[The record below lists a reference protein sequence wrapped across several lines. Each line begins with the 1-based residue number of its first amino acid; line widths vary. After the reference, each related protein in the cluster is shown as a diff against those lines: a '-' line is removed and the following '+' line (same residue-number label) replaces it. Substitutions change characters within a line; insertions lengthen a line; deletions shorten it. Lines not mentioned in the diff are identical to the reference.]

1 MESKR
6 TRPDAPPLDPR
17 AVAIMKKMAGDFAD
31 RYAEEFL
38 LGHVRKSL
46 GSAAGDKKATADC
59 LESPY
64 ESLLV
69 FYSHYA
75 FARRGKDRDDLSKLA
90 SDALRRLAAST
101 PFEEVLGQADG
112 TALWSAFEQVC
123 ADAHKK
129 SGEQQNRGPIQGML
143 ELAQEIHRQDP
154 ELSLATWIVDGVED
168 DGRLEDRHMR
178 IVDIRGVGPKS
189 ASTFVRDMVWLYD
202 VEDDIEPA
210 DRIFVQPVDRWLRLM
225 VKFVVPEPGL
235 DDPADW
241 IVAGKVSKYT
251 RRAGVSGIG
260 FNMGTTYFGQKIVQN
275 PAKFEGELRELLK
288 ASGEA

>member
-1 MESKR
+1 MESRR

-17 AVAIMKKMAGDFAD
+17 AVAIMRKMAGEFAE

-38 LGHVRKSL
+38 LGHVRRSL
-46 GSAAGDKKATADC
+46 GGAVPDKPSTAERIENPFDA
-59 LESPY
+59 
-64 ESLLV
+64 LLV
-69 FYSHYA
+69 FYAHYA

-90 SDALRRLAAST
+90 ADALRRLAATT
-101 PFEEVLGQADG
+101 PFEKVLEQPDG
-112 TALWSAFEQVC
+112 TALWTAFEQVC
-123 ADAHKK
+123 QDAHKK

-143 ELAQEIHRQDP
+143 ELAQEIYREDP
-154 ELSLATWIVDGVED
+154 ELSLGTWIVDSLEED
-168 DGRLEDRHMR
+168 GKLEDRHMR

-202 VEDDIEPA
+202 AEDDIEPA
-210 DRIFVQPVDRWLRLM
+210 DRIYVQPVDRWLRLM
-225 VKFVVPEPGL
+225 VKYVVPEPGL

-260 FNMGTTYFGQKIVQN
+260 FNMGTTYFGQKVVQN
-275 PAKFEGELRELLK
+275 PAKFESELRELVK
-288 ASGEA
+288 DVTP